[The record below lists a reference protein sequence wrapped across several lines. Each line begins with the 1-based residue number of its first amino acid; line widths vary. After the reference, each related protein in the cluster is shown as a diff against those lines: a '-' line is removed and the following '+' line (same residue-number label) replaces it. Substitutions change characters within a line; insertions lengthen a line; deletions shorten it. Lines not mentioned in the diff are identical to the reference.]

1 MNINAMMAQAKKMQA
16 EMEKS
21 KAELDA
27 KEFKVEKQGITVV
40 VLGNRRVK
48 SVDINEILIDPDD
61 KEMLEDLVIIAIN
74 EANELIDQA
83 EAATKAS
90 AVPGM
95 PF

>member
-1 MNINAMMAQAKKMQA
+1 MNINVMMAQAKKMQA
-16 EMEKS
+16 EMEKA
-21 KAELDA
+21 KAELEA

-40 VLGNRRVK
+40 VYGNRKIK

-74 EANELIDQA
+74 EANELIDDA
-83 EAATKAS
+83 SEDMKSSAA
-90 AVPGM
+90 PGM

>member
-1 MNINAMMAQAKKMQA
+1 MNINAMMAQAKKLQA

-40 VLGNRRVK
+40 VLGNRKVK
-48 SVDINEILIDPDD
+48 SIDINEILIDPDD

-74 EANELIDQA
+74 EANELID
-83 EAATKAS
+83 AASESSKS
-90 AVPGM
+90 AAMPGM

>member
-1 MNINAMMAQAKKMQA
+1 MNINAMMAQAKKLQA

-40 VLGNRRVK
+40 VLGNRKVK
-48 SVDINEILIDPDD
+48 SIDINEILIDPDD

-74 EANELIDQA
+74 EANELID
-83 EAATKAS
+83 AASENSKS
-90 AVPGM
+90 AAMPGM